1 MEILLVEDNLAEVR
15 LLKEFLQEVAIP
27 ITLHTVE
34 RGEVALAFLRHE
46 RQYAQAPRPDVISLD
61 LALRGMAGFQLLEE
75 IKNDPVLRATPV
87 VLFSSADYKKD
98 HLVAAV
104 LVAAN
109 CTKSLGRVQF
119 MELLEKLSRRR
130 RCG

>member
-1 MEILLVEDNLAEVR
+1 MEILLVEDNLAEVL

-27 ITLHTVE
+27 ITLHAVE
-34 RGEVALAFLRHE
+34 RGEVALAFLRYE

-109 CTKSLGRVQF
+109 LTKSLGRAQF
-119 MELLEKLSRRR
+119 IELMEKLLRRR
-130 RCG
+130 HP

>member
-75 IKNDPVLRATPV
+75 IKNDPVLRAIPV
-87 VLFSSADYKKD
+87 VLFSRADYKKD
-98 HLVAAV
+98 HLVTAA

-109 CTKSLGRVQF
+109 LTKSLGRAQF
-119 MELLEKLSRRR
+119 MKLLEKH
-130 RCG
+130 

>member
-1 MEILLVEDNLAEVR
+1 MEILLVKDNLAEVR

-75 IKNDPVLRATPV
+75 ITNDPVLRAIPV
-87 VLFSSADYKKD
+87 VLFSRADYKKD
-98 HLVAAV
+98 HLVTAA

-109 CTKSLGRVQF
+109 LTKSLGRAQF
-119 MELLEKLSRRR
+119 MKLLEKH
-130 RCG
+130 